1 MHITYAK
8 IMHDNPDWIYLT
20 PLNKNGNT
28 KTQILDIIKEGEY
41 YDLHEETPQL
51 TPGEVAMQL
60 IDSPITQYVYIN
72 NDHAQKLIDH
82 KNNAINNYGE
92 EAYLNDEYHQ
102 VILDMFESGNLFTI
116 VPKNEVLQHLLESND
131 Q

>member
-60 IDSPITQYVYIN
+60 IDSP
-72 NDHAQKLIDH
+72 
-82 KNNAINNYGE
+82 
-92 EAYLNDEYHQ
+92 
-102 VILDMFESGNLFTI
+102 LDFRK
-116 VPKNEVLQHLLESND
+116 PLL
-131 Q
+131 